1 MKINCNGKSMTLTDS
16 ATVADLIA
24 ELNVQSDTLAVAV
37 NHTIIPRPDWANHG
51 LACNDKVD
59 VFTLVAGG

>member
-1 MKINCNGKSMTLTDS
+1 MKIHCNGKSMTLAES

-24 ELNVQSDTLAVAV
+24 ALPPQSDTLAVAV
-37 NHTIIPRPDWANHG
+37 NHTIIPRPDWANVRLCSHD
-51 LACNDKVD
+51 NVD

>member
-1 MKINCNGKSMTLTDS
+1 MKVNCNGKSMTLAES

-24 ELNVQSDTLAVAV
+24 ELNPQSDTLAVAV
-37 NHTIIPRPDWANHG
+37 NHTIIPQPDWANHG
-51 LACNDKVD
+51 LRSDDNVD